1 MKNEKD
7 EKKSKLEKI
16 LEDEKKSKLEKILE
30 DERNSE
36 SFPAT

>member
-1 MKNEKD
+1 MKKEKD
-7 EKKSKLEKI
+7 A
-16 LEDEKKSKLEKILE
+16 KKSKLEKILE